1 MLTFIYSTVNAGKSA
16 NLLMRAHSCSERNMN
31 FLIFA
36 PDVTQKR
43 DGVGQVASRIGF
55 KHEAIPL
62 SKNCDPLEIVL
73 RKHLKESISYDVIFI
88 DEAQFLTK
96 EQVMRVTRITDNLSI
111 PVFAYG
117 LRTDFMGNPFEGS
130 TFLMAWADKI
140 EEIAT
145 FALGGEKAIFNQK
158 VGENGERVTEG
169 EVVDAGFHYLPVTRS
184 EFDLQSHWK
193 SDLS

>member
-16 NLLMRAHSCSERNMN
+16 NLLMRAHFCSERNMK
-31 FLIFA
+31 FLILV

-43 DGVGQVASRIGF
+43 DGTSQVASRIGF
-55 KHEAIPL
+55 THEAISL
-62 SKNCDPLEIVL
+62 SKKCDPAQVVL
-73 RKHLKESISYDVIFI
+73 QNTIKNTSSHSYDVIFV

-96 EQVMRVTRITDNLSI
+96 EQVLKLTVIADQIGI

-117 LRTDFMGNPFEGS
+117 LRTDFKGNPFEGA

-145 FALGGEKAIFNQK
+145 FAIGGEKAIFNAK
-158 VGENGERVTEG
+158 VDENGSRITEG
-169 EVVDAGFHYLPVTRS
+169 ESVDAGFHYVPLTRTDFNLS
-184 EFDLQSHWK
+184 QNYK
-193 SDLS
+193 S

>member
-16 NLLMRAHSCSERNMN
+16 NLLMRAHSCSERGMT
-31 FLIFA
+31 FLILV

-43 DGVGQVASRIGF
+43 DGTSQVASRIGF
-55 KHEAIPL
+55 THEAISI
-62 SKNCDPLEIVL
+62 SKDSDPAEIVL
-73 RKHLKESISYDVIFI
+73 QDTIKNSVSVDVIFV

-96 EQVMRVTRITDNLSI
+96 EQVLKLTVVADQIGV

-117 LRTDFMGNPFEGS
+117 LRTDFKGNPFEGA

-145 FALGGEKAIFNQK
+145 FAIGGEKAIFNAK
-158 VGENGERVTEG
+158 VDESGDRITEG
-169 EVVDAGFHYLPVTRS
+169 ESVDAGFHYVPLTRS
-184 EFDLQSHWK
+184 DFNLSQNYK
-193 SDLS
+193 S

>member
-16 NLLMRAHSCSERNMN
+16 NLLMRAHSCSERGMT
-31 FLIFA
+31 FLILV

-43 DGVGQVASRIGF
+43 DGTSQVASRIGF
-55 KHEAIPL
+55 THEAISL
-62 SKNCDPLEIVL
+62 TKDCDPAEIVL
-73 RKHLKESISYDVIFI
+73 QDTIKNSVSVDVIFV

-96 EQVMRVTRITDNLSI
+96 EQVLKLTIVADQIGI

-117 LRTDFMGNPFEGS
+117 LRTDFKGNPFEGA

-145 FALGGEKAIFNQK
+145 FAIGGEKAIFNAK
-158 VGENGERVTEG
+158 VDENGSRITEG
-169 EVVDAGFHYLPVTRS
+169 ESVDAGFHYIPLTRTDFNLS
-184 EFDLQSHWK
+184 QNYK
-193 SDLS
+193 S

>member
-1 MLTFIYSTVNAGKSA
+1 MLTFIYSCVNAGKSA

-31 FLIFA
+31 FIIFA

-62 SKNCDPLEIVL
+62 SKNCNPLEIVL
-73 RKHLKESISYDVIFI
+73 RKQLKESTSYDVIFI

-96 EQVMRVTRITDNLSI
+96 EQVMRVTRIADNLSI

-117 LRTDFMGNPFEGS
+117 LRTDFMGNPFEGA
-130 TFLMAWADKI
+130 TFLMAWSDKI

-145 FALGGEKAIFNQK
+145 FALG
-158 VGENGERVTEG
+158 ERKQYSIRKSAKTE
-169 EVVDAGFHYLPVTRS
+169 S
-184 EFDLQSHWK
+184 ESLKGKW
-193 SDLS
+193 